1 VPAASLRPE
10 LPAALAGLLARML
23 DKNPQVR
30 PDARDVVNALHTLT
44 LAPGAPQAPASPP
57 SSRTSRLRPMPALGV
72 LIAMTLLI
80 AGGIIVMDHFIAPSQ
95 QPALTPT
102 PPLAPTPPAAGAS
115 QDAASQPDEAAGS
128 DERPSSMPAETDS
141 PAPKP
146 PIEPDEYLAGL
157 DKKQVELRIKRTE
170 MLLQYTEQHPDVVQI
185 DRQLEQLRIER
196 RKYLRQKG

>member
-1 VPAASLRPE
+1 
-10 LPAALAGLLARML
+10 
-23 DKNPQVR
+23 
-30 PDARDVVNALHTLT
+30 
-44 LAPGAPQAPASPP
+44 
-57 SSRTSRLRPMPALGV
+57 MPALGV
-72 LIAMTLLI
+72 LIAVTLLI

-115 QDAASQPDEAAGS
+115 QDAASQPAEAAGS
-128 DERPSSMPAETDS
+128 DEQPSSMPAETDS

-170 MLLQYTEQHPDVVQI
+170 MLLQYTEQHPDVMQI

-196 RKYLRQKG
+196 RKYLRQREKD